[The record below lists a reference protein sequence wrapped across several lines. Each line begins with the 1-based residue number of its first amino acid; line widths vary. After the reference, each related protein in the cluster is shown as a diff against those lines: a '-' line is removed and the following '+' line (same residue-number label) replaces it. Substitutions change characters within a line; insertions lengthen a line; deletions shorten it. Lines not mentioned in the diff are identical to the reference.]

1 MTEAMKLKGGM
12 DEREFRSYFFN
23 SIVPLFPDAED
34 VTGKRVIIKVDSG
47 PGRMELGFLA
57 EARTL
62 GFIIYPG
69 VPNTTAVTQ
78 ETDQSYGT
86 FKTQFVKNLKIL
98 SDARL
103 IGNYNIGLPPL
114 LNHGSDELVQMIAP
128 AVLKGDAISALAITE
143 PSGGSDVANLKTK
156 ADLFQKDGVPHYRIN
171 GEKVFITS
179 GVRADWLTV
188 AVRTGEPGARGI
200 SVLMVPGNAKGL
212 TRSPLKKTGWWM
224 SDTASIYFDN
234 VEVPADYL
242 VGKEG
247 KGFRIIMENFNT
259 ERLMLAGACV
269 GFSKVCLNEALDWAQ
284 NRQTFGKRLIE
295 HQVIAHKL
303 ADMRMK
309 IRATEAWFDETI
321 ACIDKGDINE
331 ELVADIC
338 LLKNQATQTL
348 QHCANEA
355 VQILGGMGFM
365 RGSSTERIYREVK
378 VLCIGG
384 GAEEIM
390 KELAIRQLAW

>member
-1 MTEAMKLKGGM
+1 M
-12 DEREFRSYFFN
+12 DDFFRSVERFVSEQIKPHIN
-23 SIVPLFPDAED
+23 DWDEAGEFPRDLYRQA
-34 VTGKRVIIKVDSG
+34 G
-47 PGRMELGFLA
+47 ELGLLGLGYPEEVGGFECTLA
-57 EARTL
+57 DRL
-62 GFIIYPG
+62 KLSNL
-69 VPNTTAVTQ
+69 VCTAG
-78 ETDQSYGT
+78 SGGLLAGL
-86 FKTQFVKNLKIL
+86 F
-98 SDARL
+98 SH
-103 IGNYNIGLPPL
+103 NIGLPPL
-114 LNHGSDELVQMIAP
+114 LNHGSEELVQLIAP
-128 AVLKGDAISALAITE
+128 AVLKGEAISALAITE

-156 ADLFQKDGVPHYRIN
+156 AELFQKDGVPHYRIN

-200 SVLMVPGNAKGL
+200 SVLMVPGTSKGL

-234 VEVPADYL
+234 VEVPASYL

-259 ERLMLAGACV
+259 ERLMLAGACI
-269 GFSKVCLNEALDWAQ
+269 GFSRVCLNEALDWAQ
-284 NRQTFGKRLIE
+284 NRVTFGKKLIE

-321 ACIDKGDINE
+321 ARIDKGDINE

-338 LLKNQATQTL
+338 LLKNQSTQTL

-378 VLCIGG
+378 VMCIGG

-390 KELAIRQLAW
+390 KELAIRQLNW

>member
-1 MTEAMKLKGGM
+1 M
-12 DEREFRSYFFN
+12 DDFFRSVERFVNEQIKPNVNDWDEAGEFPRELYKQAGDLGLLGLGYPEEVGGFECTLADRLKLSN
-23 SIVPLFPDAED
+23 LVCSAGSGGLLAGLF
-34 VTGKRVIIKVDSG
+34 SH
-47 PGRMELGFLA
+47 
-57 EARTL
+57 
-62 GFIIYPG
+62 
-69 VPNTTAVTQ
+69 
-78 ETDQSYGT
+78 
-86 FKTQFVKNLKIL
+86 
-98 SDARL
+98 
-103 IGNYNIGLPPL
+103 NIGLPPL
-114 LNHGSDELVQMIAP
+114 LNHGSEELVQMIAP
-128 AVLKGDAISALAITE
+128 AVLKGEAISALAITE

-156 ADLFQKDGVPHYRIN
+156 AELFQKDGVPHYRIN
-171 GEKVFITS
+171 GDKVFITS

-200 SVLMVPGNAKGL
+200 SMIMVPGNAKGL

-234 VEVPADYL
+234 VEVPASYL

-247 KGFRIIMENFNT
+247 KGFRIVMENFNT
-259 ERLMLAGACV
+259 ERLMLAGSCV
-269 GFSKVCLNEALDWAQ
+269 GFSRVCLNEALDWAQ
-284 NRQTFGKRLIE
+284 NRQTFGKRLLD

-321 ACIDKGDINE
+321 ARIDKGEINE
-331 ELVADIC
+331 ELIADIC
-338 LLKNQATQTL
+338 LLKNQSTQTL

-378 VLCIGG
+378 VMCIGG

>member
-1 MTEAMKLKGGM
+1 M
-12 DEREFRSYFFN
+12 DDFFRSVERFVSEQIKPYINDWDEAGEFPRDLYKQAGALGLLGLGYPEEVGGFECTLADRLKLSN
-23 SIVPLFPDAED
+23 LVCTAGSGGLLAGLF
-34 VTGKRVIIKVDSG
+34 SH
-47 PGRMELGFLA
+47 
-57 EARTL
+57 
-62 GFIIYPG
+62 
-69 VPNTTAVTQ
+69 
-78 ETDQSYGT
+78 
-86 FKTQFVKNLKIL
+86 
-98 SDARL
+98 
-103 IGNYNIGLPPL
+103 NIGLPPL
-114 LNHGSDELVQMIAP
+114 LNHGSEELVQLIAP
-128 AVLKGDAISALAITE
+128 AVLKGEAISALAITE

-156 ADLFQKDGVPHYRIN
+156 AELFQKDGVPHYRIN

-200 SVLMVPGNAKGL
+200 SVLMVPGNAQGL

-234 VEVPADYL
+234 VEVPASYL

-259 ERLMLAGACV
+259 ERLMLAGACI
-269 GFSKVCLNEALDWAQ
+269 GFSRVCLNEALDWAQ
-284 NRQTFGKRLIE
+284 NRLTFGKKLIE

-321 ACIDKGDINE
+321 ARIDKGDINE

-338 LLKNQATQTL
+338 LLKNQSTQTL
-348 QHCANEA
+348 QHCANDA

-378 VLCIGG
+378 VMCIGG

-390 KELAIRQLAW
+390 KELAIRQLNW

>member
-1 MTEAMKLKGGM
+1 M
-12 DEREFRSYFFN
+12 DDFFRSVERFVNEQIKPNVNDWDEAGEFPRELYKQAGDLGLLGLGYPEEVGGFECTLADRLKLSN
-23 SIVPLFPDAED
+23 LVCSAGSGGLLAGLF
-34 VTGKRVIIKVDSG
+34 SH
-47 PGRMELGFLA
+47 
-57 EARTL
+57 
-62 GFIIYPG
+62 
-69 VPNTTAVTQ
+69 
-78 ETDQSYGT
+78 
-86 FKTQFVKNLKIL
+86 
-98 SDARL
+98 
-103 IGNYNIGLPPL
+103 NIGLPPL
-114 LNHGSDELVQMIAP
+114 LNHGSEELIQMIAP
-128 AVLKGDAISALAITE
+128 AVLKGEAISALAITE

-156 ADLFQKDGVPHYRIN
+156 AELFQKDGVAHYRIN

-188 AVRTGEPGARGI
+188 AVRTGEPGARGV
-200 SVLMVPGNAKGL
+200 SMMMVPGNAKGL

-234 VEVPADYL
+234 VEVPASHL

-247 KGFRIIMENFNT
+247 KGFRIVMENFNT

-269 GFSKVCLNEALDWAQ
+269 GFSRVCLNEALDWAQ
-284 NRQTFGKRLIE
+284 NRQTFGKRLLD

-321 ACIDKGDINE
+321 ARIDKGEINE
-331 ELVADIC
+331 ELIADIC
-338 LLKNQATQTL
+338 LLKNQSTQTL

-378 VLCIGG
+378 VMCIGG

>member
-1 MTEAMKLKGGM
+1 M
-12 DEREFRSYFFN
+12 DDFFRSVERFVSEQIKPN
-23 SIVPLFPDAED
+23 INDWDEAGEFPRDLYRQA
-34 VTGKRVIIKVDSG
+34 G
-47 PGRMELGFLA
+47 ELGLLGLGYPEEVGGFECTLA
-57 EARTL
+57 DRL
-62 GFIIYPG
+62 KLSNL
-69 VPNTTAVTQ
+69 VCTAG
-78 ETDQSYGT
+78 SGGLLAGL
-86 FKTQFVKNLKIL
+86 F
-98 SDARL
+98 SH
-103 IGNYNIGLPPL
+103 NIGLPPL
-114 LNHGSDELVQMIAP
+114 LNHGSEELVQMIAP
-128 AVLKGDAISALAITE
+128 AVLKGEAISALAITE

-156 ADLFQKDGVPHYRIN
+156 AELFQKDGVPHYRIN

-200 SVLMVPGNAKGL
+200 SVIMVPGNSKGL

-234 VEVPADYL
+234 VEVPASYL

-259 ERLMLAGACV
+259 ERLMLAGACI
-269 GFSKVCLNEALDWAQ
+269 GFSRVCLNEALDWAQ
-284 NRQTFGKRLIE
+284 NRLTFGKKLIE

-321 ACIDKGDINE
+321 ARIDKGDINE

-338 LLKNQATQTL
+338 LLKNQSTQTL

-378 VLCIGG
+378 VMCIGG

-390 KELAIRQLAW
+390 KELAIRQLDW

>member
-1 MTEAMKLKGGM
+1 MDDFFRTVTRFVNERIKPHVNDWDEAG
-12 DEREFRSYFFN
+12 EFPRDLYRQ
-23 SIVPLFPDAED
+23 A
-34 VTGKRVIIKVDSG
+34 G
-47 PGRMELGFLA
+47 ELGLLGLGYPEEYGGFECSLA
-57 EARTL
+57 DRLKLSNLICEAGSGGL
-62 GFIIYPG
+62 LAGLF
-69 VPNTTAVTQ
+69 
-78 ETDQSYGT
+78 SH
-86 FKTQFVKNLKIL
+86 
-98 SDARL
+98 
-103 IGNYNIGLPPL
+103 NIGLPPL
-114 LNHGSDELVQMIAP
+114 LNHGNPELVAHIAP
-128 AVLKGDAISALAITE
+128 AVLKGEAISALAITE
-143 PSGGSDVANLKTK
+143 PSGGSDVANLRTK

-188 AVRTGEPGARGI
+188 AVRTGEPGAKGVSMI
-200 SVLMVPGNAKGL
+200 MVPGDAKGL
-212 TRSPLKKTGWWM
+212 SRTALKKTGWWM
-224 SDTASIYFDN
+224 SDTASIHFDN
-234 VEVPADYL
+234 VGVPASNL

-247 KGFRIIMENFNT
+247 KGFRIVMENFNT

-269 GFSKVCLNEALDWAQ
+269 GFARVCLKEALDWAQ

-303 ADMRMK
+303 TDMRMK

-321 ACIDKGDINE
+321 ARIDQGDINE
-331 ELVADIC
+331 TLVADIC

-355 VQILGGMGFM
+355 VQILGGMGYM

-378 VLCIGG
+378 VMCIGG

-390 KELAIRQLAW
+390 KELAIRQLGW

>member
-1 MTEAMKLKGGM
+1 ME
-12 DEREFRSYFFN
+12 DFFRSVERFVN
-23 SIVPLFPDAED
+23 EQIKPHINDWDEAGEFPRELYKQAGDMGLLGLGYPE
-34 VTGKRVIIKVDSG
+34 KVG
-47 PGRMELGFLA
+47 GFECTLA
-57 EARTL
+57 ERL
-62 GFIIYPG
+62 RL
-69 VPNTTAVTQ
+69 
-78 ETDQSYGT
+78 S
-86 FKTQFVKNLKIL
+86 NLVCSAGSGGL
-98 SDARL
+98 LAGLFSH
-103 IGNYNIGLPPL
+103 NIGLPPL
-114 LNHGSDELVQMIAP
+114 LNHGSEELVQMIAP
-128 AVLKGDAISALAITE
+128 SVLKGEAISALAITE

-200 SVLMVPGNAKGL
+200 SVLMVPGNSKGL

-234 VEVPADYL
+234 VEVPASYM
-242 VGKEG
+242 VGQEN

-269 GFSKVCLNEALDWAQ
+269 GFSRVCLNEALDWAQ
-284 NRQTFGKRLIE
+284 NRQTFGKRLME

-321 ACIDKGDINE
+321 ARIDKGDINE

-355 VQILGGMGFM
+355 VQILGGIGFM

-378 VLCIGG
+378 VMCIGG

>member
-1 MTEAMKLKGGM
+1 M
-12 DEREFRSYFFN
+12 DDFFRSVERFVSEQIKPN
-23 SIVPLFPDAED
+23 INDWDEAGEFPRDLYRQA
-34 VTGKRVIIKVDSG
+34 G
-47 PGRMELGFLA
+47 ELGLLGLGYPEEVGGFECTLA
-57 EARTL
+57 DRL
-62 GFIIYPG
+62 KLSNL
-69 VPNTTAVTQ
+69 VCTAG
-78 ETDQSYGT
+78 SGGLLAGL
-86 FKTQFVKNLKIL
+86 F
-98 SDARL
+98 SH
-103 IGNYNIGLPPL
+103 NIGLPPL
-114 LNHGSDELVQMIAP
+114 LNHGSEELVQMIAP
-128 AVLKGDAISALAITE
+128 AVLKGEAISALAITE

-156 ADLFQKDGVPHYRIN
+156 AELFQKDGVPHYRIN

-200 SVLMVPGNAKGL
+200 SVIMVPGNSKGL

-234 VEVPADYL
+234 VEVPANYL

-259 ERLMLAGACV
+259 ERLMLAGACI
-269 GFSKVCLNEALDWAQ
+269 GFSRVCLNEALDWAQ
-284 NRQTFGKRLIE
+284 NRLTFGKKLIE

-321 ACIDKGDINE
+321 ARIDKGDINE

-338 LLKNQATQTL
+338 LLKNQSTQTL

-378 VLCIGG
+378 VMCIGG

-390 KELAIRQLAW
+390 KELAIRQLDW

>member
-1 MTEAMKLKGGM
+1 ME
-12 DEREFRSYFFN
+12 DFFRSVERFVN
-23 SIVPLFPDAED
+23 QQIKPHINTWDEAGEFPRELYRQA
-34 VTGKRVIIKVDSG
+34 G
-47 PGRMELGFLA
+47 ELGLLGLGYPEEFGGFECSLA
-57 EARTL
+57 DRL
-62 GFIIYPG
+62 KL
-69 VPNTTAVTQ
+69 
-78 ETDQSYGT
+78 S
-86 FKTQFVKNLKIL
+86 NLICSAGSGGL
-98 SDARL
+98 LAGLFSH
-103 IGNYNIGLPPL
+103 NIGLPPL
-114 LNHGSDELVQMIAP
+114 LNHGSEALCNMIAP
-128 AVLKGDAISALAITE
+128 AVLKGEAISALAITE
-143 PSGGSDVANLKTK
+143 PSGGSDVANLKTR
-156 ADLFQKDGVPHYRIN
+156 ADLIHKDGVPHYRIN

-200 SVLMVPGNAKGL
+200 SVIMVPGNAKGL
-212 TRSPLKKTGWWM
+212 TRTALKKTGWWM
-224 SDTASIYFDN
+224 SDTASIHFDN

-269 GFSKVCLNEALDWAQ
+269 GFSKVCLQEALDWAQ

-309 IRATEAWFDETI
+309 VRATEVWFDDTI
-321 ACIDKGDINE
+321 ARIDRGDISQ

-338 LLKNQATQTL
+338 LLKNQSTQTL

-378 VLCIGG
+378 VMCIGG

>member
-1 MTEAMKLKGGM
+1 ME
-12 DEREFRSYFFN
+12 DFFRSVERFVN
-23 SIVPLFPDAED
+23 EQIKPHINEWDEAGEFPRELYRQA
-34 VTGKRVIIKVDSG
+34 G
-47 PGRMELGFLA
+47 ELGLLGLGYPEELGGFECSLA
-57 EARTL
+57 DRL
-62 GFIIYPG
+62 RL
-69 VPNTTAVTQ
+69 
-78 ETDQSYGT
+78 S
-86 FKTQFVKNLKIL
+86 NLVCSAGSGGL
-98 SDARL
+98 LAGLFSH
-103 IGNYNIGLPPL
+103 NIGLPPL
-114 LNHGSDELVQMIAP
+114 LNHGSEELVQMIAP
-128 AVLKGDAISALAITE
+128 AILKGESISALAITE

-156 ADLFQKDGVPHYRIN
+156 AELFQKDGTPHYRIN

-188 AVRTGEPGARGI
+188 AVRTGEPGAKGV
-200 SVLMVPGNAKGL
+200 SVLMVPGNAQGL

-234 VEVPADYL
+234 VEVPASYL

-269 GFSKVCLNEALDWAQ
+269 GFSRVCLNEALDWAQ

-303 ADMRMK
+303 ADMRMR
-309 IRATEAWFDETI
+309 IRATESWFDETI
-321 ACIDKGDINE
+321 ARIDKGDINE

-348 QHCANEA
+348 QHCANDA

-378 VLCIGG
+378 VMCIGG

-390 KELAIRQLAW
+390 KELAIRQLGW

>member
-1 MTEAMKLKGGM
+1 M
-12 DEREFRSYFFN
+12 DDFFRSVERFVSEQIKPHIN
-23 SIVPLFPDAED
+23 DWDEAGEFPRDLYRQA
-34 VTGKRVIIKVDSG
+34 G
-47 PGRMELGFLA
+47 ELGLLGLGYPEEVGGFECTLA
-57 EARTL
+57 DRL
-62 GFIIYPG
+62 KLSNL
-69 VPNTTAVTQ
+69 VCTAG
-78 ETDQSYGT
+78 SGGLLAGL
-86 FKTQFVKNLKIL
+86 F
-98 SDARL
+98 SH
-103 IGNYNIGLPPL
+103 NIGLPPL
-114 LNHGSDELVQMIAP
+114 LNHGSEELVQLIAP
-128 AVLKGDAISALAITE
+128 AVLKGEAISALAITE

-156 ADLFQKDGVPHYRIN
+156 AELFQKDGVPHYRIN

-234 VEVPADYL
+234 VEVPANYL

-259 ERLMLAGACV
+259 ERLMLAGACI
-269 GFSKVCLNEALDWAQ
+269 GFSRVCLNEALDWAQ
-284 NRQTFGKRLIE
+284 NRLTFGKKLIE

-321 ACIDKGDINE
+321 ARIDKGDINE

-338 LLKNQATQTL
+338 LLKNQSTETL

-378 VLCIGG
+378 VMCIGG

-390 KELAIRQLAW
+390 KELAIRQLDW

>member
-1 MTEAMKLKGGM
+1 M
-12 DEREFRSYFFN
+12 DDFFRSVERFVSEQIKPN
-23 SIVPLFPDAED
+23 INDWDEAGEFPRDLYKQA
-34 VTGKRVIIKVDSG
+34 G
-47 PGRMELGFLA
+47 ELGLLGLGYPEEVGGFECTLA
-57 EARTL
+57 DRL
-62 GFIIYPG
+62 KLSNL
-69 VPNTTAVTQ
+69 VCTAG
-78 ETDQSYGT
+78 SGGLLAGL
-86 FKTQFVKNLKIL
+86 F
-98 SDARL
+98 SH
-103 IGNYNIGLPPL
+103 NIGLPPL
-114 LNHGSDELVQMIAP
+114 LNHGSEELVQLIAP
-128 AVLKGDAISALAITE
+128 AVLKGEAISALAITE
-143 PSGGSDVANLKTK
+143 PSGGSDVANLKTR
-156 ADLFQKDGVPHYRIN
+156 AELFQKHGVPHYRIN

-200 SVLMVPGNAKGL
+200 SVLMVPGNAQGL

-234 VEVPADYL
+234 VEVPANYL
-242 VGKEG
+242 VGKED

-259 ERLMLAGACV
+259 ERLMLAGACI
-269 GFSKVCLNEALDWAQ
+269 GFSRVCLNEALDWAQ
-284 NRQTFGKRLIE
+284 NRLTFGKKLIE

-321 ACIDKGDINE
+321 ARIDKGDINE

-338 LLKNQATQTL
+338 LLKNQSTQTL
-348 QHCANEA
+348 QHSANEA

-378 VLCIGG
+378 VMCIGG

-390 KELAIRQLAW
+390 KELAIRQLNW